1 MGIKL
6 LALDMDGTLMKSDH
20 VTISEANQAAIRK
33 AMARGVLF
41 VPATGRMKAF
51 IPQGVLDIPGWRY
64 ALTSNGAAVYDLQT
78 DTLLYSDYL
87 DRAVAAEILERIAP
101 LDVFFELYCGGESY
115 IERERL
121 IHYARYNV
129 PDEAI
134 DFFRHKGNQIN
145 SAQEFLEDGRHNL
158 EKIYLP
164 HIRPEIYEELA
175 QILSEYDVAVTSSV
189 DTNLEVNSKTANKGS
204 GLAFLAGYLGFTA
217 DEVMAVGDNK
227 NDLEMLKFA
236 GCSVAMGNA
245 EESVK
250 RIAAY
255 TTLSNDEDGVAA
267 AIEQYCK

>member
-1 MGIKL
+1 MEWRGKHGHQT
-6 LALDMDGTLMKSDH
+6 AGAGHGRNLDEKRPRHHFRSQPSRNPQGH
-20 VTISEANQAAIRK
+20 G
-33 AMARGVLF
+33 ARGSF
-41 VPATGRMKAF
+41 CSSDRSHES
-51 IPQGVLDIPGWRY
+51 IHSQGVLDIPGWRY

-129 PDEAI
+129 PDKAI
-134 DFFRHKGNQIN
+134 DFFRRKGNQID

-227 NDLEMLKFA
+227 NDFELLISLKMLL
-236 GCSVAMGNA
+236 V
-245 EESVK
+245 
-250 RIAAY
+250 I
-255 TTLSNDEDGVAA
+255 L
-267 AIEQYCK
+267 I